1 MQKKEKPGGL
11 TLPNFK
17 ALDMQINGRKMN
29 ILETDPHKYG
39 QLFLPMMQMQFN
51 AKKKK
56 KRILFSTNRVGAY
69 RHSRYKQT
77 LAYTSQFKQKFI
89 QNIIYIKVK
98 CKTLNF

>member
-56 KRILFSTNRVGAY
+56 KGYSFQQIVLEHIGIPDTNKPWPIP
-69 RHSRYKQT
+69 HSLNKN
-77 LAYTSQFKQKFI
+77 SFKI
-89 QNIIYIKVK
+89 SYI
-98 CKTLNF
+98 